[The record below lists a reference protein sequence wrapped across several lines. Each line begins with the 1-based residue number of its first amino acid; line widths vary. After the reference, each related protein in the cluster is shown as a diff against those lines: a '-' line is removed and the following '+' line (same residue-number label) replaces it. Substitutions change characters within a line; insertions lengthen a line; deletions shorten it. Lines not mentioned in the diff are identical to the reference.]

1 MDAELLTNPALL
13 AVLAILV
20 LGFVRFGIWWA
31 ILRVLLGPLL
41 RPIPLVLIASA
52 AAAAAAA
59 MHLSG

>member
-31 ILRVLLGPLL
+31 ILRVLLAPLL
-41 RPIPLVLIASA
+41 RPIGLILVVMA
-52 AAAAAAA
+52 AAAAAL
-59 MHLSG
+59 HYG